1 MDAQNTSDIEDPPLA
16 KKVNKS
22 LVFNVCNSS
31 TDRHANSTVDNDKS
45 LSKTS
50 SFERRPEIMLFH
62 QMLLICYKTHKN
74 ITIDHLNVNSL
85 RNKIEAV
92 EELIKKT

>member
-16 KKVNKS
+16 KKVNKN

-31 TDRHANSTVDNDKS
+31 TDRLANSTVDNDKS

-62 QMLLICYKTHKN
+62 QMLLYVTKPTKIQQL
-74 ITIDHLNVNSL
+74 IT
-85 RNKIEAV
+85 
-92 EELIKKT
+92 

>member
-1 MDAQNTSDIEDPPLA
+1 MDAQNTSEIEDPPLA

-62 QMLLICYKTHKN
+62 QMLHICYKTHKN
-74 ITIDHLNVNSL
+74 ITIDHLTVNSL

-92 EELIKKT
+92 EELIKKM

>member
-62 QMLLICYKTHKN
+62 QMLLICYKIHKN